1 MSFQLLNIKITKEDL
16 EAKFNEANTEKG
28 NVGKEVRKREID
40 YLTQFSFFQ
49 TLDED
54 EFVAFY
60 YGLLKRPEIEKLFA
74 VYTKESPGKMSPNAL
89 LQFLQNEQKDGAT
102 VIEECQE
109 IIKYVLYYVFLLTSS
124 ACRNFEPSEDKT
136 HFSSQ
141 GFMHFLTFSD
151 MQVKMNG

>member
-1 MSFQLLNIKITKEDL
+1 MNGKRWEIKNWISL
-16 EAKFNEANTEKG
+16 FN
-28 NVGKEVRKREID
+28 VILRK
-40 YLTQFSFFQ
+40 LHSFFQ

-60 YGLLKRPEIEKLFA
+60 YNLLERPEIDKLFA
-74 VYTKESPGKMSPNAL
+74 TYTKESPGKMSPNAL

-109 IIKYVLYYVFLLTSS
+109 IIKYVLNMQVYSS
-124 ACRNFEPSEDKT
+124 ANIVRRNFEPSEDKT

-151 MQVKMNG
+151 MQVKVKGW